1 MIKKIFPCLL
11 SFAII
16 LSAFSSLPL
25 SAVSTGNLRLA
36 TIADGYSSDGWY
48 RTYPGGSAD
57 TSTRYIEIARDGAD
71 DVGSLHFVNSGNQ
84 GDMRVKLTKAIA
96 AGDYS
101 LNFKIK
107 GSRTFAESLYF
118 VEDGNDAGLV
128 QLMPGVKSYSDWTEI
143 TLPFTSRGGSTYG
156 FFFSQYNAAASI
168 YIDNFKVLDAS
179 GNDMLEGA
187 GSFCT
192 EGTGEETN
200 KMQQPYDGETE
211 DYW

>member
-1 MIKKIFPCLL
+1 ML

-25 SAVSTGNLRLA
+25 SAVSTGNLIPG
-36 TIADGYSSDGWY
+36 TISPDYSSDGWY

-57 TSTRYIEIARDGAD
+57 TSTRYIEIAKEGAD

-143 TLPFTSRGGSTYG
+143 TLPFTSRGGGTYG

-168 YIDNFKVLDAS
+168 YIDNFKVLDAD

-187 GSFCT
+187 GSFCA
-192 EGTGEETN
+192 EGTVE
-200 KMQQPYDGETE
+200 
-211 DYW
+211 

>member
-25 SAVSTGNLRLA
+25 SAVSTGNLIPG
-36 TIADGYSSDGWY
+36 TISSDYSSDYWY

-84 GDMRVKLTKAIA
+84 GDMRVNISKTIV
-96 AGDYS
+96 AGEYT
-101 LNFKIK
+101 LKFKIK
-107 GSRTFAESLYF
+107 GSRAFAESLYF
-118 VEDGNDAGLV
+118 VEGGNDAGLV

-156 FFFSQYNAAASI
+156 FFFSQYNAATVSAAVTARQMARYGYGSSI
-168 YIDNFKVLDAS
+168 FHRKRYIPAK
-179 GNDMLEGA
+179 
-187 GSFCT
+187 T
-192 EGTGEETN
+192 RT
-200 KMQQPYDGETE
+200 
-211 DYW
+211 